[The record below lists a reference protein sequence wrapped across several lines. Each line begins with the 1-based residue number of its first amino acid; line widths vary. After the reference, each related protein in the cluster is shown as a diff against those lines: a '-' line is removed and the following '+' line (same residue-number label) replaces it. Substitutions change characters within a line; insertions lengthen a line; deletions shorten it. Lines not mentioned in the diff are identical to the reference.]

1 MKLNAI
7 HLILFLT
14 PIILASQT
22 KPDIMEGKVTFKST
36 SNVYVRFISTEDI
49 NTGDSLFLYTSGSFE
64 PVLVVKQKSSS
75 SCVCSQL
82 GDSTI
87 DIGQTIA
94 FFPKN
99 NSKNE
104 KKPNIINKDKSLDQV
119 SISDSLENDT
129 LKDKTKKQLLNG
141 RLTFSTNASL
151 NPDQKNN
158 FQRIR
163 TAFSMN
169 IQNIKNSDFSAQTY
183 LTYRHRYG
191 IDQNVSGFYD
201 DFKVFTFALQ
211 YDPGKKYSF
220 SIGRKINN
228 NIANMG
234 AIDGVQAEYRLGK
247 YEMGTFA
254 GTRPDM
260 TNYSF
265 NSSLAQFGAYIVR
278 NDQTSSGT
286 AQTSIAF
293 AEQQN
298 HFKTDRRFL
307 YIQHNNALAK
317 NIFLFLSSELDL
329 FKKING
335 IISNQPTLT
344 SVYFSLRYRL
354 RKNLSFS
361 SSYDNRRNIIFYE
374 SNLTYI
380 DQLLAQETRQG
391 FRIQTNYNPL
401 NSISINASA
410 FYRYQGGN
418 TQPTKNYVGNISFN
432 NIPGTKMVLALNAN
446 LMESYYFKGTIIGGQ
461 ISDNFLKGKVN
472 IEMNYRNVEYN
483 FYNSESS
490 LKQHIGGIN
499 ININLLKLTSLLL
512 SYEGT
517 FEPTTTYHR
526 YFITAVQRFKN

>member
-1 MKLNAI
+1 
-7 HLILFLT
+7 
-14 PIILASQT
+14 
-22 KPDIMEGKVTFKST
+22 
-36 SNVYVRFISTEDI
+36 
-49 NTGDSLFLYTSGSFE
+49 
-64 PVLVVKQKSSS
+64 
-75 SCVCSQL
+75 
-82 GDSTI
+82 
-87 DIGQTIA
+87 
-94 FFPKN
+94 
-99 NSKNE
+99 
-104 KKPNIINKDKSLDQV
+104 
-119 SISDSLENDT
+119 
-129 LKDKTKKQLLNG
+129 
-141 RLTFSTNASL
+141 
-151 NPDQKNN
+151 
-158 FQRIR
+158 
-163 TAFSMN
+163 MN

-183 LTYRHRYG
+183 ITYRHRYG
-191 IDQNVSGFYD
+191 IDQNTSGFYD

-234 AIDGVQAEYRLGK
+234 AIDGVQAEYRSGK
-247 YEMGTFA
+247 YEIGTFA
-254 GTRPDM
+254 GTRPDI
-260 TNYSF
+260 TDYSF
-265 NSSLAQFGAYIVR
+265 NSTLAQFGAYIVR
-278 NDQTSSGT
+278 NDQTESGT

-317 NIFLFLSSELDL
+317 NVFLFLSSELDL
-329 FKKING
+329 FKKVNG
-335 IISNQPTLT
+335 IISNQPSIT

-361 SSYDNRRNIIFYE
+361 TSYDNRRNIIFYE

-391 FRIQTNYNPL
+391 FRIQSNYNLL

-432 NIPGTKMVLALNAN
+432 NIPGVKMVVAINAN

-461 ISDNFLKGKVN
+461 ISDNFLKGKIN
-472 IEMNYRNVEYN
+472 IEMNYRNVKYN
-483 FYNSESS
+483 FYNSETT